1 MLSILSESSLEEI
14 IELHELTGESFIC
27 EDGQIV
33 WIE

>member
-1 MLSILSESSLEEI
+1 MLSILSESTLEEI
-14 IELHELTGESFIC
+14 YELHYETNESFIC